1 MSLSVTTIAWT
12 RFRQSTF
19 PCLQANSRTMKNHH
33 WQVQVH
39 FCFIPADSGFS
50 LLGLTFLYT
59 SCPCVYASRRPL
71 KHYRF
76 SLSRV
81 KILAKAPPPPLI
93 FLTTLI
99 LIGPNP
105 LSNYFLKLTFLTAA
119 ILMLFSS
126 FSSSIL
132 FLIILSELSW
142 LLFFCFTHAV
152 LKAFAIQAAL
162 LIFIF
167 FLAIATP
174 TKVLDSP
181 GNSLTNYN
189 PGSF

>member
-12 RFRQSTF
+12 RFRKSTF
-19 PCLQANSRTMKNHH
+19 PFCRLKASNEKPPLASTSKFFLHTCRLRFFIVGAN
-33 WQVQVH
+33 V
-39 FCFIPADSGFS
+39 FIYKQP
-50 LLGLTFLYT
+50 LLLPQHPLIPLIFLNKFT
-59 SCPCVYASRRPL
+59 N
-71 KHYRF
+71 
-76 SLSRV
+76 
-81 KILAKAPPPPLI
+81 PPPLI

-105 LSNYFLKLTFLTAA
+105 LSNYFLELTFLTAA

-152 LKAFAIQAAL
+152 LKAFAIQAVL

-167 FLAIATP
+167 FLAIATGFS
-174 TKVLDSP
+174 VCADLMFFFL
-181 GNSLTNYN
+181 GRFL
-189 PGSF
+189 G

>member
-1 MSLSVTTIAWT
+1 MSLLVTTIAWT
-12 RFRQSTF
+12 RFRKSTF
-19 PCLQANSRTMKNHH
+19 PFCRLKANNEKPSLASTSKLFLHTRRLR
-33 WQVQVH
+33 
-39 FCFIPADSGFS
+39 FFIVGVNVFIYKQP
-50 LLGLTFLYT
+50 LLLPQHPLIPLIFLNKFT
-59 SCPCVYASRRPL
+59 N
-71 KHYRF
+71 
-76 SLSRV
+76 
-81 KILAKAPPPPLI
+81 PPLI

-152 LKAFAIQAAL
+152 LKAFAIQAVL